1 MSPKRSF
8 RVLMVD
14 DDEDDYILTRSVL
27 AEVDGSHYD
36 MEWVSDLDAGF
47 SNLDSGDYDIILMD
61 YFFGG
66 RTGVEIMREAIAEGC
81 TTPIILLTGLGDR
94 EVDFAAMEAG
104 AADYLEK
111 DSLTPLLLE
120 RSIRY
125 AVSAAQARKALLE
138 KSVLLRTTLDNT
150 GSGIAAFDASNRL
163 VAWNG
168 RFLEM
173 LGLQKG
179 FEHLDGFESRAA
191 PETALLSARVAECLK
206 LARRMDANR
215 SEHIGPDGRVLEIRN
230 NRTRDNGNVIICID
244 VTERKSFETTL
255 IESKTAAELA
265 SRTKT
270 EFLANVSHEL
280 RTPLNAIIGFSELIQ
295 LEIRGPISDPG
306 YVAYAR
312 DIKQGGEHLLNLIND
327 ILDVSTIE
335 SGSYDLHEEP
345 VETAVIVEG
354 CMRMIDERA
363 AAARLAITCE
373 VDPDLSHVCVDRR
386 AIKQIILN
394 LLSNAVKFTPRYGK
408 VWLRVEKAHGLGI
421 RVSVADTGVGIAQED
436 IARVLEPFGQVR
448 DAVGNRADGT
458 GLGLP
463 LVKSLTELL
472 GGTLDLKSTPG
483 EGTTVSVHL
492 PRGRISD
499 SEAAAP
505 NAQNVIAR

>member
-27 AEVDGSHYD
+27 AEVEGSHYD
-36 MEWVSDLDAGF
+36 LQWVSDLEAGF
-47 SNLDSGDYDIILMD
+47 ANLDSGDYDIILMD
-61 YFFGG
+61 YYFGG
-66 RTGVEIMREAIAEGC
+66 RTGVEILREAIAEGC

-94 EVDFAAMEAG
+94 DVDFAAMEAG

-111 DSLTPLLLE
+111 DSLTPQLLE

-125 AVSAAQARKALLE
+125 AVSAAQARQALLE
-138 KSVLLRTTLDNT
+138 KSMLLRTTLDNT
-150 GSGIAAFDASNRL
+150 GSGIAAFDPSNRL
-163 VAWNG
+163 IAWNA
-168 RFLEM
+168 RFLKM
-173 LGLQKG
+173 LGLEKG
-179 FEHLDGFESRAA
+179 FEHLDGFEGRTA
-191 PETALLSARVAECLK
+191 PETDLLSKRVAECVK
-206 LARRMDANR
+206 LGRRLDGDR
-215 SEHIGPDGRVLEIRN
+215 SEHIGVDGRVLEIRN

-265 SRTKT
+265 NRTKT

-280 RTPLNAIIGFSELIQ
+280 RTPLNAIIGFSELIL

-312 DIKQGGEHLLNLIND
+312 DIKQGGEHLLSLIND
-327 ILDVSTIE
+327 ILDVSTID
-335 SGSYDLHEEP
+335 SGNYDLHEEA

-354 CMRMIDERA
+354 CLRMIDERA
-363 AAARLAITCE
+363 AAARLAVTCE
-373 VDPDLSHVCVDRR
+373 VDPDLSYLTVDRR

-394 LLSNAVKFTPRYGK
+394 LLSNAVKFTPKYGK
-408 VWLRVEKAHGLGI
+408 VWLRIEKAHEQGI
-421 RVSVADTGVGIAQED
+421 RVSVADTGVGIAPED

-448 DAVGNRADGT
+448 DTLGERVDGT

-463 LVKSLTELL
+463 LVKALTELL
-472 GGTLDLKSTPG
+472 GGNLELRSSPG
-483 EGTTVSVHL
+483 EGTTVTVHL
-492 PRGRISD
+492 LRGQISD
-499 SEAAAP
+499 GETAAKDT
-505 NAQNVIAR
+505 QDIIAR